1 MEMSE
6 LIKIDSE
13 YRSWIS
19 EISRRFRQSQIKASI
34 AVNSGMLAFYWS
46 LGRDIVIMKAE
57 TRWGSKF
64 MEALSLDLQT
74 ELPIAKGFSVTNLRY
89 MRNFYTLYAPLIKK
103 MVDLQIPPQLGG
115 EFQESPLIPPQLGG
129 EIQKTSENVPQLEG
143 QLQIPAILC
152 IPWGHHKL
160 IIDKFAKGDKLEEAL
175 FYVQQTLEN
184 NWSRAVLMNFLD
196 TNLYERQGKAITNF
210 KATLPPEKSDLA
222 QELTRDP
229 YCFDFLTL
237 AKGYREKE
245 LKDAL
250 MENVTK
256 FLMELGKG
264 FAFLGREYRL
274 QVGETEQFMD
284 MLFYNIPLRC
294 YVVVEVKVSDFEPAD
309 IGQLL
314 TYVSVVDG
322 IMRKKEDG
330 QTIGLLICKTK
341 DNVLA
346 KYATAGVS
354 LPIGIS
360 EYELSN
366 LLPDD
371 FKATLPSI
379 SEIENGLKASD
390 ERT

>member
-1 MEMSE
+1 MSE

-19 EISRRFRQSQIKASI
+19 EISRRFRQTQIKASI

-46 LGRDIVIMKAE
+46 LGRDIVTMKAE
-57 TRWGSKF
+57 NRWGSKF

-74 ELPIAKGFSVTNLRY
+74 ELPMAKGFSVTNLRY

-103 MVDLQIPPQLGG
+103 LVDLQIPPQLGG
-115 EFQESPLIPPQLGG
+115 EFQESPLIPPQVGG
-129 EIQKTSENVPQLEG
+129 KIQKAAENVPQLEG

-160 IIDKFAKGDKLEEAL
+160 IIDKFAKGDKIEEAL

>member
-1 MEMSE
+1 MSE

-19 EISRRFRQSQIKASI
+19 EISRRFRQTQIKASI

-46 LGRDIVIMKAE
+46 LGRDIVTMKAE
-57 TRWGSKF
+57 NRWGSKF

-74 ELPIAKGFSVTNLRY
+74 ELPMAKGFSVTNLRY

-103 MVDLQIPPQLGG
+103 LVDLQIPPQLGG
-115 EFQESPLIPPQLGG
+115 EFQESPLIPPQVGG
-129 EIQKTSENVPQLEG
+129 KIQKAAENVPQLEG

-160 IIDKFAKGDKLEEAL
+160 IIDKFAKGDKIEEAL

-346 KYATAGVS
+346 KYATAGIS

>member
-1 MEMSE
+1 MSE

-19 EISRRFRQSQIKASI
+19 EISRRFRQTQIKASI

-46 LGRDIVIMKAE
+46 LGRDIVTMKAE
-57 TRWGSKF
+57 NRWGSKF

-74 ELPIAKGFSVTNLRY
+74 ELPTAKGFSVTNLRY

-103 MVDLQIPPQLGG
+103 LVDLQIPPQLGG
-115 EFQESPLIPPQLGG
+115 EFQESPLIPPQVGG
-129 EIQKTSENVPQLEG
+129 KIQKAAENVPQLEG

-160 IIDKFAKGDKLEEAL
+160 IIDKFAKGDKIEEAL

>member
-19 EISRRFRQSQIKASI
+19 EISRRFRQTQIKASI

-46 LGRDIVIMKAE
+46 LGRDIVTMKAE
-57 TRWGSKF
+57 NRWGSKF

-74 ELPIAKGFSVTNLRY
+74 ELPMAKGFSVTNLRY

-103 MVDLQIPPQLGG
+103 LVDLQIPPQLGG
-115 EFQESPLIPPQLGG
+115 EFQESPLIPPQVGG
-129 EIQKTSENVPQLEG
+129 KIQKAAENVPQLEG

-160 IIDKFAKGDKLEEAL
+160 IIDKFAKGDKIEEAL

>member
-1 MEMSE
+1 
-6 LIKIDSE
+6 K
-13 YRSWIS
+13 
-19 EISRRFRQSQIKASI
+19 
-34 AVNSGMLAFYWS
+34 
-46 LGRDIVIMKAE
+46 
-57 TRWGSKF
+57 
-64 MEALSLDLQT
+64 
-74 ELPIAKGFSVTNLRY
+74 
-89 MRNFYTLYAPLIKK
+89 
-103 MVDLQIPPQLGG
+103 
-115 EFQESPLIPPQLGG
+115 
-129 EIQKTSENVPQLEG
+129 IQKAAENVPQLEG

-160 IIDKFAKGDKLEEAL
+160 IIDKFAKGDKIEEAL

>member
-284 MLFYNIPLRC
+284 MLFYNIPFAAMWWLKSKCRILSQPTS
-294 YVVVEVKVSDFEPAD
+294 VS
-309 IGQLL
+309 
-314 TYVSVVDG
+314 
-322 IMRKKEDG
+322 
-330 QTIGLLICKTK
+330 C
-341 DNVLA
+341 
-346 KYATAGVS
+346 
-354 LPIGIS
+354 
-360 EYELSN
+360 
-366 LLPDD
+366 
-371 FKATLPSI
+371 
-379 SEIENGLKASD
+379 
-390 ERT
+390 

>member
-1 MEMSE
+1 MSE

-19 EISRRFRQSQIKASI
+19 EISRRFRQTQIKASI

-46 LGRDIVIMKAE
+46 LGRDIVTMKAE
-57 TRWGSKF
+57 NRWGSKF

-74 ELPIAKGFSVTNLRY
+74 ELPTAKGFSVTNLRY

-103 MVDLQIPPQLGG
+103 LVDLQIPPQLGG
-115 EFQESPLIPPQLGG
+115 EFQESPLIPPQVGG
-129 EIQKTSENVPQLEG
+129 EIQKTAENVPQLEG

-160 IIDKFAKGDKLEEAL
+160 IIDKFAKGDKIEEAL

>member
-19 EISRRFRQSQIKASI
+19 EISRRFRQTQIKASI

-46 LGRDIVIMKAE
+46 LGRDIVTMKAE
-57 TRWGSKF
+57 NRWGSKF

-74 ELPIAKGFSVTNLRY
+74 ELPTAKGFSVTNLRY

-103 MVDLQIPPQLGG
+103 LVDLQIPPQLGG
-115 EFQESPLIPPQLGG
+115 EFQESPLIPPQVGG
-129 EIQKTSENVPQLEG
+129 KIQKAAENVPQLEG

-160 IIDKFAKGDKLEEAL
+160 IIDKFAKGDKIEEAL

>member
-1 MEMSE
+1 MSE

-19 EISRRFRQSQIKASI
+19 EISRRFRQTQIKASI

-46 LGRDIVIMKAE
+46 LGRDIVTMKAE
-57 TRWGSKF
+57 NRWGSKF

-74 ELPIAKGFSVTNLRY
+74 ELPTAKGFSVTNLRY

-103 MVDLQIPPQLGG
+103 LVDLQSPPQLGG
-115 EFQESPLIPPQLGG
+115 EFQESPLIPPQVGG
-129 EIQKTSENVPQLEG
+129 KIQKAAENVPQLEG

-160 IIDKFAKGDKLEEAL
+160 IIDKFAKGDKIEEAL

>member
-1 MEMSE
+1 MSE
-6 LIKIDSE
+6 LIKINSE
-13 YRSWIS
+13 YRNWIS
-19 EISRRFRQSQIKASI
+19 EISMRFRQSQIKASV

-46 LGRDIVIMKAE
+46 LGRDIVTMKAE
-57 TRWGSKF
+57 NRWGNGFVDNLAK
-64 MEALSLDLQT
+64 DLQVI
-74 ELPIAKGFSVTNLRY
+74 LPDVKGFSRTNL
-89 MRNFYTLYAPLIKK
+89 FYIIRFYKLYALIED
-103 MVDLQIPPQLGG
+103 VPQVGGQIKGTEAIVPQLG
-115 EFQESPLIPPQLGG
+115 
-129 EIQKTSENVPQLEG
+129 G
-143 QLQIPAILC
+143 QLQIPAFLC

-160 IIDKFAKGDKLEEAL
+160 IIDRFAKGDKIEEAL

-210 KATLPPEKSDLA
+210 KATLPLEKSDLA

-237 AKGYREKE
+237 AQGYREKE

-284 MLFYNIPLRC
+284 MLFYNITLHC

-314 TYVSVVDG
+314 TYVSAVDG

-371 FKATLPSI
+371 FKATLPTI
-379 SEIENGLKASD
+379 SEIENGLKMPNGD
-390 ERT
+390 LP

>member
-19 EISRRFRQSQIKASI
+19 EISRRFRQTQIKASI

-46 LGRDIVIMKAE
+46 LGRDIVTMKAE
-57 TRWGSKF
+57 NRWGSKF

-74 ELPIAKGFSVTNLRY
+74 ELPTAKGFSVTNLRY

-103 MVDLQIPPQLGG
+103 LVDLQIPPQLGG
-115 EFQESPLIPPQLGG
+115 EFQESPLIPPQVGG
-129 EIQKTSENVPQLEG
+129 EIQKTAENVPQLEG

-160 IIDKFAKGDKLEEAL
+160 IIDKFAKGDKIEEAL

>member
-160 IIDKFAKGDKLEEAL
+160 IIDKFANGDKLEEAL

>member
-1 MEMSE
+1 MSE

>member
-1 MEMSE
+1 MSE

-103 MVDLQIPPQLGG
+103 MVDLQSPPQLGG
-115 EFQESPLIPPQLGG
+115 EFQESPLIPPQVGG
-129 EIQKTSENVPQLEG
+129 KIQKAAENVPQLEG

-160 IIDKFAKGDKLEEAL
+160 IIDKFAKGDKIEEAL